1 MKLINHE
8 NILKI
13 GKYKKTSL
21 VNINKKLAIE
31 LYTFMLKL
39 RLCEEAIEK
48 EYHPADEM
56 RCSVHFCSGEEAVPI
71 FHTKYNKKNSAI
83 IFRMEKNCVSQVRA

>member
-1 MKLINHE
+1 MKLINHK

-21 VNINKKLAIE
+21 ININKKLAIK

-39 RLCEEAIEK
+39 RLCEEDIEK
-48 EYHPADEM
+48 E
-56 RCSVHFCSGEEAVPI
+56 STSKLQ
-71 FHTKYNKKNSAI
+71 TKN
-83 IFRMEKNCVSQVRA
+83 